1 MPTALA
7 RLTILGKKFKD
18 GSFPELY
25 RLKNKMVQN
34 GYSRSVIHVGYARAK
49 GTYYCKSCEKQVIN
63 PESDW
68 YQGVEFWKCTCNKIN
83 YINKSNQHENNYS
96 NTSR

>member
-68 YQGVEFWKCTCNKIN
+68 YQGVEFWKCTCKQIN
-83 YINKSNQHENNYS
+83 FIN
-96 NTSR
+96 